1 MFSKTKKGYRN
12 ASNKETKNITSI
24 WNAIP
29 NLWVENATRD
39 ILGSTEKIVI

>member
-12 ASNKETKNITSI
+12 ASNKETKIITSI

-29 NLWVENATRD
+29 SLWVENATRD

>member
-12 ASNKETKNITSI
+12 ASDKETKSITANG
-24 WNAIP
+24 NAIP

-39 ILGSTEKIVI
+39 IIGSTEKNVI